1 MADLKLNTTNGSVTL
16 KPEDGSGNVDVS
28 IPRAGVGKVLQVQH
42 VQCSP
47 IRYTISVNALTPIPD
62 LLINF
67 TPKSSTSKILLQS
80 DIYSTETHVTT
91 FGFLENI
98 NGSDTVLSNVSNTNT
113 SGSISTTYKGTDTT
127 ESIFSTHIAYMV
139 NSTGTSTRTFKV
151 GASSS
156 WANVLYTLYINDR
169 GSNDMRSVSSFTIT
183 EIEN

>member
-16 KPEDGSGNVDVS
+16 KPEDGSGNVDVT

-47 IRYTISVNALTPIPD
+47 VRYTISVNALTPIPD
-62 LLINF
+62 LLISF

-80 DIYSTETHVTT
+80 NIYSTETHVTT

-98 NGSDTVLSNVSNTNT
+98 NGSDTIVSNVSNGNT
-113 SGSISTTYKGTDTT
+113 VGSISTTYRGNGITT
-127 ESIFSTHIAYMV
+127 NIYANPIAYMV
-139 NSTGTSTRTFKV
+139 DSNGTSTRTFKV
-151 GASSS
+151 GATSS

-169 GSNDMRSVSSFTIT
+169 SSNDMRSVSSFTIT
-183 EIEN
+183 EIEQ